1 MDWNVKTGLLL
12 SASTDRGVIVWQ
24 DSADIKGMKPQLAV
38 IKETKSNVD
47 ASWNHL
53 GNKFCVGASSGN
65 VFVGMFDDVQ
75 NFWVATP
82 ISGKKALHSA
92 SVVSVRFDPLSGR
105 AVASASVDGKCY
117 ITSCYTENTD
127 SSATQGPFGKVATW
141 GETLFSFSVIGWV
154 NFVAWSPDAT
164 VLAYGTHDC
173 ELNFADVSSPSGGK
187 ADKQMLLY
195 KGNPFL
201 CGTLL
206 NSTTFIGCGY
216 DKVPYLFKKSG
227 SSWTFVK
234 HLDEGINK
242 EKQTQIGKGSFEQSN
257 LMFKRL
263 ESQSSQQLQEDVI
276 MKEMNTKHVNYINY
290 LKTLANGKIA
300 TSDVNG
306 NIFYWDVAGL

>member
-1 MDWNVKTGLLL
+1 
-12 SASTDRGVIVWQ
+12 
-24 DSADIKGMKPQLAV
+24 MKPQLAV

-47 ASWNHL
+47 ASWNQL

-65 VFVGMFDDVQ
+65 VFVGTFDDLQ

-82 ISGKKALHSA
+82 ISGKKPLHSA

-117 ITSCYTENTD
+117 VTSCYTENTD
-127 SSATQGPFGKVATW
+127 QSATQGPFGKVTTW

-154 NFVAWSPDAT
+154 NFVAWSPDAS

-206 NSTTFIGCGY
+206 NATTFIGCGY
-216 DKVPYLFKKSG
+216 DKVPFLFKKSG
-227 SSWTFVK
+227 SSWAFVK

-257 LMFKRL
+257 LMFKRM
-263 ESQSSQQLQEDVI
+263 ETQSSQQLQEDVI

-290 LKTLANGKIA
+290 
-300 TSDVNG
+300 
-306 NIFYWDVAGL
+306 